1 MQLWWNGWGRF
12 MPDGDLQEFEAE
24 ADVQTGSLL
33 IDIDGFE
40 GPLDV
45 LLTLARTQKVDL
57 RQVSILQL
65 AEQYLQFV
73 AEARKLRLE
82 LAADYLVTAAW
93 LAYLK
98 SRLLLPIEEKAE
110 DEVDAD
116 EMAAR
121 LAFQLQRLEAMRK
134 SAAALFGRDQLGR
147 DVFARGVPETVVVE
161 KDIEWKC
168 GLLDLL
174 GAYAKIKSKG
184 SYRPLHVE
192 RAKAYAMEQAL
203 ERLRTVVGETPN
215 WTRLEM
221 FLPDDW
227 RETTMTRSAIAST
240 FAASLE
246 LAREGQISLRQTEVF
261 GPIYLRDVTEDDVA
275 PDLTEGLDAAV
286 VTDNAPSIR
295 ERHIRRA
302 RKDVA

>member
-1 MQLWWNGWGRF
+1 
-12 MPDGDLQEFEAE
+12 MPDGELQEYEAE
-24 ADVQTGSLL
+24 TNSLL
-33 IDIDGFE
+33 VDIDGFE

-65 AEQYLQFV
+65 AEQYLAFV

-98 SRLLLPIEEKAE
+98 SRLLLPVEEKAE

-134 SAAALFGRDQLGR
+134 AAATLFGRDQLGR
-147 DVFARGVPETVVVE
+147 DVFARGTPETVLVE
-161 KDIEWKC
+161 KKIEWKC
-168 GLLDLL
+168 SLIDLL
-174 GAYAKIKSKG
+174 GSYAKLKSKS

-192 RAKAYAMEQAL
+192 RAKAYAMEAAL
-203 ERLRTVVGETPN
+203 ERLRTVIGETPN

-221 FLPDDW
+221 FLPEDW
-227 RETTMTRSAIAST
+227 RDKQMTRSAIAST

-246 LAREGQISLRQTEVF
+246 LAREGQIALRQTEVF
-261 GPIYLRDVTEDDVA
+261 GPIYLRDVTEDDRA
-275 PDLTEGLDAAV
+275 PDLTAGLDAAV
-286 VTDNAPSIR
+286 ASDVQPRAQ
-295 ERHIRRA
+295 RRDLST
-302 RKDVA
+302 KGKVA

>member
-1 MQLWWNGWGRF
+1 
-12 MPDGDLQEFEAE
+12 MPDGDIQEFEAG
-24 ADVQTGSLL
+24 TNSLL

-45 LLTLARTQKVDL
+45 LLTLARSQKVDL

-65 AEQYLQFV
+65 AEQYLAFV

-98 SRLLLPIEEKAE
+98 SRLLLPVEEKAE

-134 SAAALFGRDQLGR
+134 AAATLFGRDQLGR
-147 DVFARGVPETVVVE
+147 DVFSRGTPETVVVE
-161 KDIEWKC
+161 KQIEWKC
-168 GLLDLL
+168 TLIDLL
-174 GAYAKIKSKG
+174 GSYAKIKSKG
-184 SYRPLHVE
+184 SYKPLHVE

-203 ERLRTVVGETPN
+203 ERLRTVIGETPN

-227 RETTMTRSAIAST
+227 RDKKMTRSAIAST

-246 LAREGQISLRQTEVF
+246 LAREGQISLRQSEVF
-261 GPIYLRDVTEDDVA
+261 GPIYLRDVTEDDKA
-275 PDLTEGLDAAV
+275 PDLTAGLDAAV
-286 VTDNAPSIR
+286 VTDGNR
-295 ERHIRRA
+295 TKQRRDLSV
-302 RKDVA
+302 KGKVA

>member
-1 MQLWWNGWGRF
+1 
-12 MPDGDLQEFEAE
+12 MPDGDLQEFQPE
-24 ADVQTGSLL
+24 TNSLL
-33 IDIDGFE
+33 VDIDGFE

-57 RQVSILQL
+57 LQVSILQL
-65 AEQYLQFV
+65 AEQYLAFI

-98 SRLLLPIEEKAE
+98 SRLLLPVEEKE
-110 DEVDAD
+110 VDEIDAD

-134 SAAALFGRDQLGR
+134 AAATLFGRDQLGR
-147 DVFARGVPETVVVE
+147 DVFSRGAPETVVVE
-161 KDIEWKC
+161 KSIEWKC

-174 GAYAKIKSKG
+174 GAYAKIESKG
-184 SYRPLHVE
+184 AYTPLHVE
-192 RAKAYAMEQAL
+192 RPKAYAMEEAL
-203 ERLRTVVGETPN
+203 ARLRTVIGETPN

-221 FLPDDW
+221 FLPEDW
-227 RETTMTRSAIAST
+227 REKKMTRSAIAST

-246 LAREGQISLRQTEVF
+246 LAREGQISLRQTELF
-261 GPIYLRDVTEDDVA
+261 GPIYLRDVTEDDLA
-275 PDLTEGLDAAV
+275 PDLTAGLDAAV
-286 VTDNAPSIR
+286 PTDFEPSIR
-295 ERHIRRA
+295 ERHVRRA

>member
-1 MQLWWNGWGRF
+1 

-24 ADVQTGSLL
+24 TNSLL
-33 IDIDGFE
+33 IDVDGFE

-45 LLTLARTQKVDL
+45 LLTLARAQKVDL

-65 AEQYLQFV
+65 AEQYLAFV

-98 SRLLLPIEEKAE
+98 SRLLLPVEEKAE

-134 SAAALFGRDQLGR
+134 AAAALFGRDQLGR
-147 DVFARGVPETVVVE
+147 DVFARGLPETVIVE
-161 KDIEWKC
+161 KRIDWKC
-168 GLLDLL
+168 SLIDLL
-174 GAYAKIKSKG
+174 GSYAKINSKG

-192 RAKAYAMEQAL
+192 RAKAYAMEEAL
-203 ERLRTVVGETPN
+203 TRLRSVIGETPN

-221 FLPDDW
+221 FLPQDW
-227 RETTMTRSAIAST
+227 RNSQMTRSAIAST

-261 GPIYLRDVTEDDVA
+261 GPIYLRDVSEDDIA
-275 PDLTEGLDAAV
+275 PDLTTGLDAAV
-286 VTDNAPSIR
+286 VAEAGPQPQRRNLSI
-295 ERHIRRA
+295 
-302 RKDVA
+302 KGKVA

>member
-1 MQLWWNGWGRF
+1 
-12 MPDGDLQEFEAE
+12 MPDGDLDEFEA
-24 ADVQTGSLL
+24 GSNSLL

-45 LLTLARTQKVDL
+45 LLMLARSQKVDL

-65 AEQYLQFV
+65 AEQYLAFV

-98 SRLLLPIEEKAE
+98 SRLLLPVEEKAE
-110 DEVDAD
+110 DEIDAD

-134 SAAALFGRDQLGR
+134 AAATLFGRDQLNR
-147 DVFARGVPETVVVE
+147 DVFVRGVPETVVVE
-161 KDIEWKC
+161 KQIEWKC
-168 GLLDLL
+168 TLIDLL
-174 GAYAKIKSKG
+174 GSYAKIKSKG
-184 SYRPLHVE
+184 SYKPLHVE

-203 ERLRTVVGETPN
+203 AKLRKIVGETPN

-221 FLPDDW
+221 FLPEDW
-227 RETTMTRSAIAST
+227 RDKKMTRSAIAST

-246 LAREGQISLRQTEVF
+246 LAREGQISLRQSEVF
-261 GPIYLRDVTEDDVA
+261 GPIYLRDVTEDDRA
-275 PDLTEGLDAAV
+275 PDLTAGLDAAV
-286 VTDNAPSIR
+286 VTDNNR
-295 ERHIRRA
+295 KTQRRDLSV
-302 RKDVA
+302 KGKVA

>member
-1 MQLWWNGWGRF
+1 

-24 ADVQTGSLL
+24 TNSLL
-33 IDIDGFE
+33 IDVDGFE

-45 LLTLARTQKVDL
+45 LLTLARSQKVDL

-65 AEQYLQFV
+65 AEQYLAFV

-98 SRLLLPIEEKAE
+98 SRLLLPVEEKAE
-110 DEVDAD
+110 DEIDAD

-134 SAAALFGRDQLGR
+134 AAATLFGRDQLGR
-147 DVFARGVPETVVVE
+147 DVFARGTPETVVVE
-161 KDIEWKC
+161 KQIEWKC
-168 GLLDLL
+168 SLIDLL
-174 GAYAKIKSKG
+174 GSYAKIKSKG

-192 RAKAYAMEQAL
+192 RAKAYAMESAL
-203 ERLRTVVGETPN
+203 ERLRTVIGETPN

-221 FLPDDW
+221 FLPEGW
-227 RETTMTRSAIAST
+227 RDTQMTRSAIAST

-246 LAREGQISLRQTEVF
+246 LAREGQISLRQSEAF
-261 GPIYLRDVTEDDVA
+261 GPIYLRDFTEDDLA
-275 PDLTEGLDAAV
+275 PDLTSGLDAAV
-286 VTDNAPSIR
+286 AT
-295 ERHIRRA
+295 
-302 RKDVA
+302 DVAPRPQRRDLSTKGKVA

>member
-1 MQLWWNGWGRF
+1 

-24 ADVQTGSLL
+24 TNSLL
-33 IDIDGFE
+33 IDVDGFE

-45 LLTLARTQKVDL
+45 LLTLARAQKVDL

-65 AEQYLQFV
+65 AEQYLAFV

-98 SRLLLPIEEKAE
+98 SRLLLPVEEKAE

-134 SAAALFGRDQLGR
+134 AAAALFGRDQLGR
-147 DVFARGVPETVVVE
+147 DVFARGLPETVIVE
-161 KDIEWKC
+161 KRIDWKC
-168 GLLDLL
+168 SLIDLL
-174 GAYAKIKSKG
+174 GSYAKIKSKG

-192 RAKAYAMEQAL
+192 RAKAYAMEEAL
-203 ERLRTVVGETPN
+203 TRLRSVIGETPN

-221 FLPDDW
+221 FLPQDW
-227 RETTMTRSAIAST
+227 RNSQMTRSAIAST

-261 GPIYLRDVTEDDVA
+261 GPIYLRDVSEDDIA
-275 PDLTEGLDAAV
+275 PDLTTGLDAAV
-286 VTDNAPSIR
+286 VAEAGPQPQRRNLSI
-295 ERHIRRA
+295 
-302 RKDVA
+302 KGKVA

>member
-1 MQLWWNGWGRF
+1 
-12 MPDGDLQEFEAE
+12 MPDGDLEEFE
-24 ADVQTGSLL
+24 TGSNSLL

-45 LLTLARTQKVDL
+45 LLMLARSQKVDL

-65 AEQYLQFV
+65 AEQYLAFV

-98 SRLLLPIEEKAE
+98 SRLLLPVEEKAE
-110 DEVDAD
+110 DEIDAD

-134 SAAALFGRDQLGR
+134 AAATLFGRDQLHR
-147 DVFARGVPETVVVE
+147 DVFVRGVPETVVVE
-161 KDIEWKC
+161 KQIEWKC
-168 GLLDLL
+168 TLIDLL
-174 GAYAKIKSKG
+174 GSYAKIKSKG
-184 SYRPLHVE
+184 SYKPLHVE

-203 ERLRTVVGETPN
+203 AKLRKIVGETPN

-221 FLPDDW
+221 FLPEDW
-227 RETTMTRSAIAST
+227 RDKKMTRSAIAST

-246 LAREGQISLRQTEVF
+246 LAREGQISLRQSEVF
-261 GPIYLRDVTEDDVA
+261 GPIYLRDVTEDDRA
-275 PDLTEGLDAAV
+275 PDLTAGLDAAV
-286 VTDNAPSIR
+286 VTDNNR
-295 ERHIRRA
+295 KTQRRDLSV
-302 RKDVA
+302 KGKVA